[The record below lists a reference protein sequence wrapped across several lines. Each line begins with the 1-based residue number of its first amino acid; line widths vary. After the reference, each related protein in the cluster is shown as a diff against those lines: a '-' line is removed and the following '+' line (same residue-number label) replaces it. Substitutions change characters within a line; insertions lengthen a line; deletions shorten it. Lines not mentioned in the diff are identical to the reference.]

1 MYIRALQ
8 HYIPHLRVATDYFT
22 DYNGKSVGWMKKRTG
37 IQTRSRAGEH
47 ENTRT
52 MAVSA
57 VRLLKEDQQ
66 QDLKD
71 IDLIVGATY
80 TPFDTIYTLA
90 HAVQRELGASRA
102 QVLTLSSACSSFV
115 NAMEVVEGYFA
126 TGKSHSALVVVSE
139 HNSTYS
145 HDADAKSGHLWGDG
159 AAVVWV
165 TADSGVHSKAK
176 VLSMS
181 TRGGATLGKSATAI
195 TLQPKKEGL
204 QMPHGR
210 DVFVHAVTY
219 MEEVLRKEL
228 LTNNYTPQDLT
239 YVVPHQANQR
249 ISKQL
254 AHQLRLS
261 DDQLLSTIEKYGNTG
276 AAGAVITLSENAKQ
290 FSSGDLIGITV
301 FGGGYSM
308 GAMLLEWL

>member
-8 HYIPHLRVATDYFT
+8 HYIPQLRVATDYFT
-22 DYNGKSVGWMKKRTG
+22 DYNGKSVDWMHKRTG
-37 IQTRSRAGEH
+37 IQTRTRAGEC

-57 VRLLKEDQQ
+57 LKSMPADQQ
-66 QDLKD
+66 QALKD
-71 IDLIVGATY
+71 VDLIVGATY

-126 TGKSHSALVVVSE
+126 TGKAHSALVVVSE
-139 HNSTYS
+139 HNSAYN
-145 HDADAKSGHLWGDG
+145 HDEDARSGHLWGDG

-165 TADSGVHSKAK
+165 TADSGAHSMAK

-181 TRGGATLGKSATAI
+181 TRGGATMGKSATAV

-228 LTNNYTPQDLT
+228 VVNNYNPQDLA

-276 AAGAVITLSENAKQ
+276 AAGAVITLSENAGR
-290 FSSGDLIGITV
+290 FNSGDLIGITV